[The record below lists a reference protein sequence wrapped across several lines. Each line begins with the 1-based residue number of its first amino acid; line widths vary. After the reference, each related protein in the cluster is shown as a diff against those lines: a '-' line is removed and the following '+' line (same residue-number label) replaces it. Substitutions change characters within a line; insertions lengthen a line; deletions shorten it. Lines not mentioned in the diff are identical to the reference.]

1 MTPFLTS
8 ELLSKYNVPHAFFTR
23 EGGVSSNGF
32 TSLNC
37 NKLSKDSKE
46 SIEQNLAIATSAL
59 GFTAD
64 QLYQLKQIH
73 SDFAHEAEEGESKKG
88 DAIYT
93 NDQNK
98 LVSVY
103 TADCIPILLYASD
116 INFVAAIHAGWRG
129 ALSGIIQSLISKLIE
144 KGSAPINMIAAIGPC
159 IRQESYE
166 FGQDTIDLFLQ
177 QDKSNQKFFNGFKA
191 DIPAY
196 CKHQLASLGIQ
207 NIDDLQINTYTES
220 SRFFSYRR
228 YSHENHPTHTG
239 YGCQL
244 SAIALPKGNI

>member
-1 MTPFLTS
+1 MIPFLTS
-8 ELLSKYNVPHAFFTR
+8 ELLSEHKVPHAFFTR

-37 NKLSKDSKE
+37 NKLSKDSKKN
-46 SIEQNLAIATSAL
+46 IEQNIAIATSAL
-59 GFTAD
+59 GFTTD

-73 SDFAHEAEEGESKKG
+73 SDVAHEAEQGQSKKG
-88 DAIYT
+88 DALYT
-93 NDQNK
+93 DDQNK
-98 LVSVY
+98 LLSVY
-103 TADCIPILLYASD
+103 TADCVPILLYARD

-129 ALSGIIQSLISKLIE
+129 ALTGIIQSVIYKLIK
-144 KGSAPINMIAAIGPC
+144 KGSTPINMIAAIGPC

-177 QDKSNQKFFNGFKA
+177 KDRSNQKFFNGFKA
-191 DIPAY
+191 DIPSY
-196 CKHQLASLGIQ
+196 CKHQLISLGIRS
-207 NIDDLQINTYTES
+207 IDDLQIDTYTES
-220 SRFFSYRR
+220 SHFFSYRR
-228 YSHENHPTHTG
+228 YSHENHPTHKG

>member
-1 MTPFLTS
+1 MIPFLTS
-8 ELLSKYNVPHAFFTR
+8 KLLSEHNVPHAFFTR

-46 SIEQNLAIATSAL
+46 NIAQNIAIATSAL
-59 GFTAD
+59 GFTSD

-73 SDFAHEAEEGESKKG
+73 SDFAHEAEKGESKKG

-93 NDQNK
+93 NDPNK

-103 TADCIPILLYASD
+103 TADCIPLLLYARD

-129 ALSGIIQSLISKLIE
+129 ALAGVIQSAISKLIE
-144 KGSAPINMIAAIGPC
+144 KGSMPINIIAAIGLC

-177 QDKSNQKFFNGFKA
+177 KDRSNQQFFNSSKA

-196 CKHQLASLGIQ
+196 CKHQLISLGVK
-207 NIDDLQINTYTES
+207 NIDDLRINTYTES

-228 YSHENHPTHTG
+228 YSHENHTTHIG

-244 SAIALPKGNI
+244 SAIAIPKGNT